1 LTGPVNPLVG
11 VDLEGSAAKLEAGIK
26 KQAAA
31 ITAAR
36 FLYMVVLYM
45 TPVEHI
51 KYTPVYEYLKGIL
64 KQGV

>member
-1 LTGPVNPLVG
+1 VG
-11 VDLEGSAAKLEAGIK
+11 VDLEGSAVELETGMK

-45 TPVEHI
+45 TPVEQI
-51 KYTPVYEYLKGIL
+51 
-64 KQGV
+64 